1 MSDNNQRSSDNAN
14 TKESKMERFA
24 ARIVKHRK
32 VMLRVGRMAAAIM
45 ALVLVLILGIPDAVH
60 AQAEVPKGAAAVRVY
75 KYEVVS
81 IKRNKAEFDT
91 NGNDGTRTTRDEF
104 ISKNEPLST
113 LIGIAYGIRHSEQ
126 LSGGPSWADSDRYD
140 VEAKMDESVAD
151 ELQKL
156 SRDERNAIRQKMLQ
170 ELLAT
175 RFNVKVHHESRE
187 FPVYFLEIA
196 KSGSKLMEAKAED
209 PNAPKTPNG
218 LPLTNVIHL
227 ESGDAGATKMTGHGV
242 SISFL
247 AVNLERRAGHIVVDK
262 TGLTGNYDFSMQFMP
277 EPNAP
282 QSGGDAA
289 SSGADPGA
297 PYIFTAVE
305 TELGLKLVA
314 GRAPIDV
321 VVIDHAEKPSE
332 N

>member
-1 MSDNNQRSSDNAN
+1 MRELLVRSGEGVTA
-14 TKESKMERFA
+14 KGREMEKVVVRNV
-24 ARIVKHRK
+24 RHRK
-32 VMLRVGRMAAAIM
+32 VMLRAGGMAAGIM
-45 ALVLVLILGIPDAVH
+45 ALVLVFILGIPDAVQ
-60 AQAEVPKGAAAVRVY
+60 AQAEAQKGATAVRVY

-91 NGNDGTRTTRDEF
+91 SGNDGTRTTRDEF
-104 ISKNEPLST
+104 ISKNEPLSI
-113 LIGIAYGIRHSEQ
+113 LIGIAYGIRHPEQ
-126 LSGGPSWADSDRYD
+126 LSGVPGWAESDRYD
-140 VEAKMDESVAD
+140 VDAKMDESVAD

-156 SRDERNAIRQKMLQ
+156 SRDERNAIRRQMLQ

-175 RFNVKVHHESRE
+175 RFNVKVHNESRD

-196 KSGSKLMEAKAED
+196 KSGSKLKEAKAED
-209 PNAPKTPNG
+209 PNAIKDPNG
-218 LPLTNVIHL
+218 APLTNVIRY

-247 AVNLERRAGHIVVDK
+247 AVNLERRVGHIVVDK
-262 TGLTGNYDFSMQFMP
+262 TGLTGNYDFAMQLLP

-282 QSGGDAA
+282 QVGGDAV
-289 SSGADPGA
+289 SSGADRGA

-321 VVIDHAEKPSE
+321 VVVDHAERPS
-332 N
+332 